1 MSLMS
6 IFDIAGSALSAQ
18 SQRMNVSASNM
29 ANADSVVGPDGQPY
43 RARQVVFQVNPA
55 PGQALGQEIGGVKV
69 AGVVQDQ
76 SPLKQVYD
84 PKHPLADAQGYVSM
98 PNVDPVAETVNMIAA
113 SRSYQANVEV
123 LNTAKSLMQK
133 TLTIGQS

>member
-1 MSLMS
+1 MSLLS

-18 SQRMNVSASNM
+18 SQRMNVAASNM
-29 ANADSVVGPDGQPY
+29 ANADSVVGPDGLPY

-55 PGQALGQEIGGVKV
+55 AGQALGEEIGGVRV

-123 LNTAKSLMQK
+123 LNTAKALMQK

>member
-1 MSLMS
+1 MSLLS

-18 SQRMNVSASNM
+18 SQRMNVSASNL

-43 RARQVVFQVNPA
+43 RARQVVFQVNPPA
-55 PGQALGQEIGGVKV
+55 GQALGQEIGGVRV
-69 AGVVQDQ
+69 AGVIQDP
-76 SPLKQVYD
+76 SPLKQIYD
-84 PKHPLADAQGYVSM
+84 PKHPQADAQGYVSM

-123 LNTAKSLMQK
+123 LNTAKALMQK

>member
-1 MSLMS
+1 MSLLS

-55 PGQALGQEIGGVKV
+55 AGQAMGQEIGGVKV
-69 AGVVQDQ
+69 AGVIQDQ
-76 SPLKQVYD
+76 SPLKMVYD
-84 PKHPLADAQGYVSM
+84 PKHPLADAQGYISM

>member
-1 MSLMS
+1 MSLLS

-18 SQRMNVSASNM
+18 SQRMNVAASNM
-29 ANADSVVGPDGQPY
+29 ANAESVVGPDGQPY
-43 RARQVVFQVNPA
+43 RARQVVFQVNPPA
-55 PGQALGQEIGGVKV
+55 GQALGQEIGGVRV
-69 AGVVQDQ
+69 AGVIQDQ

-84 PKHPLADAQGYVSM
+84 PQHPMADAQGYVSM

-123 LNTAKSLMQK
+123 LNTAKALMQK

>member
-1 MSLMS
+1 MSLLS

-18 SQRMNVSASNM
+18 SQRMNVAASNM

-55 PGQALGQEIGGVKV
+55 AGQALGQEIGGERV

-123 LNTAKSLMQK
+123 LNTAKALMQK